1 MHTLIEKQ
9 IKHLEENDIKA
20 LSQGNMKFTFRE
32 YCRPWYRK
40 LLKGVYTLGY
50 SQVKLPDFFVI
61 GCQKCGTSSL
71 HHYLAQHP
79 SVWSPEKKELHFFD
93 YYYDLGLPSY
103 KKFFKNQP
111 RNVDNL
117 LVGEATP
124 EYIFHPYAAE
134 RIKQTQPAAKAI
146 VLLRNPVERA
156 FSAWRMGVQQGWE
169 TLSFEDAI
177 AAEGERVLPDLYKMA
192 SDKHYY
198 GYEWNHHSYLLRGHY
213 AEQIDNWLL
222 HFKREDLLIVS
233 AERFFTNTKVEFKK
247 VCDFLELDE
256 WYPDEFQNMFV
267 GINNKLSVKTRS
279 RLLSYY
285 QPYNEKLYSL
295 INDDYEW

>member
-1 MHTLIEKQ
+1 MNSLIERQ
-9 IKHLEENDIKA
+9 IEHLNAYATNDI
-20 LSQGNMKFTFRE
+20 LINDDSFTLRDKL
-32 YCRPWYRK
+32 RPYYRRAF
-40 LLKGVYTLGY
+40 KGVYDF
-50 SQVKLPDFFVI
+50 QNPDVKLPDFLIV

-71 HHYLAQHP
+71 HHYLSNHP
-79 SVWSPEKKELHFFD
+79 SVWSPGKKELHFFD
-93 YYYDLGLPSY
+93 YYDDLGLSYY

-111 RNVDNL
+111 SNIGDL

-134 RIKQTQPAAKAI
+134 RIKQALPKAKAV
-146 VLLRNPVERA
+146 VLLRNPIERA
-156 FSAWRMGVQQGWE
+156 FSAWRMGIRQGWE

-177 AAEGERVLPDLYKMA
+177 ASEAERIIPDLNKMA
-192 SDKHYY
+192 ISDHYY

-267 GINNKLSVKTRS
+267 GVSNDLDFKTKTMLERYYLPFNKQLFEF
-279 RLLSYY
+279 LGEEY
-285 QPYNEKLYSL
+285 
-295 INDDYEW
+295 DW